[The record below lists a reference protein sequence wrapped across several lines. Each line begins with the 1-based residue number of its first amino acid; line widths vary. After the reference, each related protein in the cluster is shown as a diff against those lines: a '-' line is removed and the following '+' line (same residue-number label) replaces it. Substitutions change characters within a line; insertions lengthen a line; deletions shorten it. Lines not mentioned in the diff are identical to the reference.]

1 MNQKQRFAVVVVLVL
16 ASIVGTCVAA
26 NAESIYLPHLANYY
40 VELEVEYLVCGSPAN
55 GVEVYIDVFDGEDK
69 IKFTTDAQ
77 GLIRW
82 EGNNASTVIYI
93 HSLAGERF
101 LFEAAR
107 KMRVSFQWCD
117 GVLTI
122 VPPPITGN

>member
-1 MNQKQRFAVVVVLVL
+1 MNKKQRFVVVFVLFV
-16 ASIVGTCVAA
+16 ASIVGTCTAA
-26 NAESIYLPHLANYY
+26 NAESVYLPHLANYY

-93 HSLAGERF
+93 YSLGGERF

-117 GVLTI
+117 GVLNI
-122 VPPPITGN
+122 IPPAISGS